1 MTADAPHF
9 KIRLPRTLK
18 AKLDQA
24 SRLSGLSIT
33 AEIVYRLEDSF
44 ASIETKM
51 LEHRF
56 DELDT
61 VNREI
66 DDLQAFIDKGDA
78 DEQAMENART
88 QLQSLQRWHE
98 LLIDQVSHLT
108 MEVSKQQEQSP
119 PKRASRK

>member
-78 DEQAMENART
+78 DKQAIENART

>member
-78 DEQAMENART
+78 DEQAIENART